1 MVCDIKQQLQDAFG
15 NNQTLH
21 WEDKIANRW
30 YLASKTLCPCFC
42 FLFLLPKPRLF
53 YGRGRRSTWLAQ
65 LGNRRSTEQEF
76 GSRLDFLVFS
86 DKDEKRPGVLAIMPY
101 TGRLRPKG
109 VPFSGLRYIW
119 KGRYFASWSIWKGR
133 EICHLGLW
141 KSSKGL
147 TDDFYG
153 FIKSRKRFIFVID
166 SYLKD
171 CIYSG

>member
-1 MVCDIKQQLQDAFG
+1 MDLKFYISWMDFSFRYMWSVVCDIKKQLQDAFG

-21 WEDKIANRW
+21 WEDKITNRW

-109 VPFSGLRYIW
+109 VPFSGHRYSQLSLRRTPL
-119 KGRYFASWSIWKGR
+119 GPALSVRLR
-133 EICHLGLW
+133 EMSVL
-141 KSSKGL
+141 
-147 TDDFYG
+147 
-153 FIKSRKRFIFVID
+153 
-166 SYLKD
+166 
-171 CIYSG
+171 